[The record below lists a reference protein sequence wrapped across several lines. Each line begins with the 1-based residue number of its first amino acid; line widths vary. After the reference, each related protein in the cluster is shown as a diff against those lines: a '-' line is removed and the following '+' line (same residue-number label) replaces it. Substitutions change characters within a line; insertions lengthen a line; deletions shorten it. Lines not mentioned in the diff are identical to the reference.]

1 MECPV
6 ALLTESDDTSDSASA
21 ENPSAATAVGL
32 DFWSLNI
39 WLQQGTLPFLNANEP
54 GRVYL

>member
-6 ALLTESDDTSDSASA
+6 ALLTESDDTSDSASV
-21 ENPSAATAVGL
+21 ENPSVATTVGL

-39 WLQQGTLPFLNANEP
+39 RLQQGTLPFLNANEP